1 MTADVVGLYPNIP
14 HSESL
19 DTFKK
24 QYKNCP
30 NKKVSA
36 EDIGKMVDFVLQ
48 NNLFSSILRLL
59 ERSLPLHMLVFLWT
73 TLSGIFKD
81 TRILEEIY

>member
-24 QYKNCP
+24 QYKTCP

-48 NNLFSSILRLL
+48 NNLFEFDSKAIGKKFAPPYACFFMDHI
-59 ERSLPLHMLVFLWT
+59 ERNF
-73 TLSGIFKD
+73 
-81 TRILEEIY
+81 